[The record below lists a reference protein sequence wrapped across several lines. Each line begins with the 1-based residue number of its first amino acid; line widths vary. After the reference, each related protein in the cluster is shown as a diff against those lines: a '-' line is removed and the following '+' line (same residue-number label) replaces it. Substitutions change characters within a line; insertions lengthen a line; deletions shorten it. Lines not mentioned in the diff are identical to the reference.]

1 MVRGKLRFEGGIDT
15 EAGAAMVAEIASAVK
30 DLAGEV
36 AVEGVILAVD
46 VRVEGMDWGSVFVG
60 SKVTKVP
67 SWESAFR
74 AMREGVAPGALSER
88 A

>member
-1 MVRGKLRFEGGIDT
+1 
-15 EAGAAMVAEIASAVK
+15 MVAEIASAVK

-46 VRVEGMDWGSVFVG
+46 VRIEGMEWGSVFVG
-60 SKVTKVP
+60 SKVTRVAT
-67 SWESAFR
+67 WESAFR
-74 AMREGVAPGALSER
+74 AMREGVAPGALTER